1 MAEGWTLV
9 VGILALA
16 VALAMTALSIFR
28 PHGPAR
34 PGLDPV
40 GLGAA
45 LVVMGIAFGDDPL
58 VGYTLIAAGV
68 VVSVGAAI
76 VTRSAARS

>member
-9 VGILALA
+9 VGILAL
-16 VALAMTALSIFR
+16 VIALAMTALSLLR
-28 PHGPAR
+28 PRGPAR
-34 PGLDPV
+34 PDIDPA

-45 LVVMGIAFGDDPL
+45 LVVIGIVFGDDPFL
-58 VGYTLIAAGV
+58 GYTLIAAGV